1 MKRPVTLFLDPISP
15 YSYFACHLLSD
26 VAKKHDLIVKCVP
39 VLFAGLLNAHAN
51 KGPAEIP
58 AKRRHLF
65 LDCVRNAQL
74 MKLPFQMPPGHPFN
88 PLLALRTMTA
98 LGEVGNNNDDNNNN
112 NNNSN
117 SNNSNNSNNNNSNK
131 SIDSQ
136 HHHNEKTFHFVKQVV
151 NACWGQ
157 GMDITNPSTLLHIAN
172 QCDIDGNKLL
182 LSANEDRIKTKLR
195 YNTDHAVQI
204 GVFGVPTLKIDEEL
218 FWGSDRMHHV
228 EAYLEGKLAIDM
240 KGFEKMINIPRS
252 SDRKQT

>member
-26 VAKKHDLIVKCVP
+26 LAKKHDLAVKCVP

-65 LDCVRNAQL
+65 LDCTRNAQY
-74 MKLPFQMPPGHPFN
+74 MKIPFQMPPSYPFN
-88 PLLALRTMTA
+88 PLLALRAMTA
-98 LGEVGNNNDDNNNN
+98 LGEKGNNNYGNNDDNNNN
-112 NNNSN
+112 NNKTSTNS
-117 SNNSNNSNNNNSNK
+117 SS

-157 GMDITNPSTLLHIAN
+157 GMDITSPSPLIHIAN
-172 QCDIDGNKLL
+172 QCDIDGEKLL
-182 LSANEDRIKTKLR
+182 LSANEDSVKSKLR
-195 YNTDHAVQI
+195 HNTDHAVQI

-228 EAYLEGKLAIDM
+228 EAYLDGRLTIDM
-240 KGFEKMINIPRS
+240 AGFEKMINIPRS
-252 SDRKQT
+252 SDRKAL